1 MVLVVVVAIIWSL
14 LLEQMEQNVAL
25 FAVKGRK
32 LAIAEIDGYDI
43 GFQWI
48 IFLWLER
55 PYLNITGEWLV
66 LMMMVMVIS
75 ARWCH
80 CC

>member
-1 MVLVVVVAIIWSL
+1 MVVVVVVAIVIVAIIWSL

-32 LAIAEIDGYDI
+32 LAIAEIDGCDI

-48 IFLWLER
+48 VFSWLER
-55 PYLNITGEWLV
+55 PDLNIAGEWLV
-66 LMMMVMVIS
+66 LMMVVIS
-75 ARWCH
+75 A
-80 CC
+80 